1 MRIACFSK
9 PTSNSDS
16 FWYPVFDH
24 MKTRIL
30 RFLLPAILVAAGAG
44 SVAWTWALA
53 QHVDRLESTGKQSAA
68 RIDRLDG
75 LLDEL
80 ARDELTYVASGQI
93 DKETL
98 TATSARLRQMISEST
113 WLLGQS
119 LAGAARPAGA
129 LAEGVAS
136 LAEVDARARENM
148 RADLDLMAADLLF
161 TETTRTRQ
169 ALRDQL
175 RALRV
180 AESNAVADGRANDLK
195 QAWTV
200 LAGVALLFACALVR
214 SSSRRLP
221 PPESNEP
228 PIVTPDTD
236 HVALN
241 IAPPK
246 VAEPSIDLTETAAL
260 CSAISRLKSEADV
273 QGLLVRTAS
282 LLEASGVVVWMAAGD
297 EMFPVAWHG
306 YDSKQLLQLGPIG
319 RSSLNATAAAWRT
332 GALQSV
338 AGGATS
344 QSAIVVPLLGVERCI
359 GVLAIEVA
367 PGREAEVAV
376 QAVVTLIAAQLVT
389 VLGAWPAGSSVPPAE
404 VLPFER
410 LTASNS
416 S

>member
-1 MRIACFSK
+1 
-9 PTSNSDS
+9 
-16 FWYPVFDH
+16 

-30 RFLLPAILVAAGAG
+30 RLLLPAFLVAAGAG

-53 QHVDRLESTGKQSAA
+53 QHVGTLESTSKQSAT
-68 RIDRLDG
+68 RIDRLDV

-98 TATSARLRQMISEST
+98 AATSARLRQMISEST
-113 WLLGQS
+113 RLLAQS
-119 LAGAARPAGA
+119 LAAATRPAGA

-148 RADLDLMAADLLF
+148 HADLDLMAADLLF
-161 TETTRTRQ
+161 SETTRTRQ
-169 ALRDQL
+169 ALRDQV

-200 LAGVALLFACALVR
+200 LAGVALLFAGALVR
-214 SSSRRLP
+214 SSRRLP
-221 PPESNEP
+221 APESKQT
-228 PIVTPDTD
+228 PIVAPETD
-236 HVALN
+236 HVPLN

-246 VAEPSIDLTETAAL
+246 VPDPSIDLTETAAL
-260 CSAISRLKSEADV
+260 CTAISRVKSEADV

-282 LLEASGVVVWMAAGD
+282 LLDASGVVVWMAAGD

-306 YDSKQLLQLGPIG
+306 YDSKQLIQLGPIG

-338 AGGATS
+338 AGGAAF
-344 QSAIVVPLLGVERCI
+344 QSAIVAPLLGVERCI

-367 PGREAEVAV
+367 PGREADAAV
-376 QAVVTLIAAQLVT
+376 QAVVTMIAAQLVT

-410 LTASNS
+410 LTASNKS
-416 S
+416 

>member
-1 MRIACFSK
+1 
-9 PTSNSDS
+9 
-16 FWYPVFDH
+16 
-24 MKTRIL
+24 MKSRIL
-30 RFLLPAILVAAGAG
+30 RLLLPAILVAAGAG
-44 SVAWTWALA
+44 SVVWTWALA
-53 QHVDRLESTGKQSAA
+53 QHVDRLESTGKQSAT

-80 ARDELTYVASGQI
+80 AQDELKYVASGQI

-98 TATSARLRQMISEST
+98 TATSARIRQMISEST
-113 WLLGQS
+113 WLLGQA
-119 LAGAARPAGA
+119 LAAAARPAGA

-136 LAEVDARARENM
+136 LAEVDSRARENM

-161 TETTRTRQ
+161 TETARARQ

-180 AESNAVADGRANDLK
+180 AESNVVADGRANDLK

-200 LAGVALLFACALVR
+200 LAGVALLFAWALVR
-214 SSSRRLP
+214 STRRPPTPASSDIP
-221 PPESNEP
+221 S
-228 PIVTPDTD
+228 VTADVD
-236 HVALN
+236 HVPLN
-241 IAPPK
+241 IAPTKAP
-246 VAEPSIDLTETAAL
+246 EPTIDLTETAAL
-260 CSAISRLKSEADV
+260 CTAISRLKSETDV
-273 QGLLVRTAS
+273 QALLVRTAT
-282 LLEASGVVVWMAAGD
+282 LLDASGVVVWMAAGD

-306 YDSKQLLQLGPIG
+306 YDSRQLIQLGPIG

-332 GALQSV
+332 GTLQSV
-338 AGGATS
+338 AGGAAS
-344 QSAIVVPLLGVERCI
+344 QSAIVTPLLGVERCI

-367 PGREAEVAV
+367 PGREASATV

-389 VLGAWPAGSSVPPAE
+389 VLGAWPAGSSVPSAA
-404 VLPFER
+404 VVPFER